1 MAGFLILLY
10 RMLVSVLMW
19 PAALALRRHPN
30 FAGTIAARLGLRL
43 PEVPDGRPLIWVHAA
58 SVGEVRAASGL
69 LAELKRQMPDLV
81 ICLSSMTATG
91 RQVASKDASAD
102 LVIPFPFDSPR
113 VMRRYLLRLSPRALV
128 IVETELWPGMI
139 LEARRLGIPVGIVNA
154 RMTERSFRRYA
165 RVLPLVKNVLED
177 IEVLAMAHADAE
189 RFSQLGAGRVQTVGN
204 LKIDMLVSTDRSA
217 RERLRGSL
225 GAGDRP
231 VFIAGSVREGEE
243 EMVVDAVR
251 SVASRIPGLFT
262 VIAPRHPRQIGRLSE
277 LVKEANLRWCLRSGM
292 EADVDLVIV
301 DTMGELFDLYG
312 ASDAAF
318 VGGSLVDLGGQNVL
332 EPIAWEV
339 PTIHGPHMSNFVWAL
354 ELVDGHTITVH
365 DSSSL
370 AGAAADI
377 LAYPEK
383 YRVMAAKARALVE
396 EQRGVTQR
404 YLSKLED
411 ILRI

>member
-19 PAALALRRHPN
+19 PAALALRGHPN

-69 LAELKRQMPDLV
+69 LAALKRRMPDLV

-139 LEARRLGIPVGIVNA
+139 LEAGRLGIPVVIVNG

-189 RFSQLGAGRVQTVGN
+189 
-204 LKIDMLVSTDRSA
+204 
-217 RERLRGSL
+217 
-225 GAGDRP
+225 
-231 VFIAGSVREGEE
+231 
-243 EMVVDAVR
+243 
-251 SVASRIPGLFT
+251 
-262 VIAPRHPRQIGRLSE
+262 
-277 LVKEANLRWCLRSGM
+277 
-292 EADVDLVIV
+292 
-301 DTMGELFDLYG
+301 
-312 ASDAAF
+312 
-318 VGGSLVDLGGQNVL
+318 
-332 EPIAWEV
+332 
-339 PTIHGPHMSNFVWAL
+339 
-354 ELVDGHTITVH
+354 
-365 DSSSL
+365 
-370 AGAAADI
+370 
-377 LAYPEK
+377 
-383 YRVMAAKARALVE
+383 
-396 EQRGVTQR
+396 
-404 YLSKLED
+404 
-411 ILRI
+411 

>member
-19 PAALALRRHPN
+19 PAALALRGHPN

-69 LAELKRQMPDLV
+69 LAALKRRMPDLV

-243 EMVVDAVR
+243 EMVVDAVK
-251 SVASRIPGLFT
+251 SVASRVPGLFT
-262 VIAPRHPRQIGRLSE
+262 VIAPRHPRQIGRLSD
-277 LVKEANLRWCLRSGM
+277 LVKEA
-292 EADVDLVIV
+292 
-301 DTMGELFDLYG
+301 
-312 ASDAAF
+312 
-318 VGGSLVDLGGQNVL
+318 
-332 EPIAWEV
+332 
-339 PTIHGPHMSNFVWAL
+339 
-354 ELVDGHTITVH
+354 
-365 DSSSL
+365 
-370 AGAAADI
+370 
-377 LAYPEK
+377 
-383 YRVMAAKARALVE
+383 
-396 EQRGVTQR
+396 
-404 YLSKLED
+404 
-411 ILRI
+411 